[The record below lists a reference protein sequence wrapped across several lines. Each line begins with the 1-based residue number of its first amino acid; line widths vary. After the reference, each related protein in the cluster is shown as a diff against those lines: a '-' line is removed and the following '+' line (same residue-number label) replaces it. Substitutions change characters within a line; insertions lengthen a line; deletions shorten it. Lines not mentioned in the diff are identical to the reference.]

1 VIEFVLRDKNLK
13 KSYKKIWKDGK
24 KDIIFAPRNGEVL
37 SSNEIQN
44 GFKIFSKKSLK
55 KFW

>member
-1 VIEFVLRDKNLK
+1 MIEFVLRDKNLK

-37 SSNEIQN
+37 SNNEIQN
-44 GFKIFSKKSLK
+44 EFKIFSKKSLK